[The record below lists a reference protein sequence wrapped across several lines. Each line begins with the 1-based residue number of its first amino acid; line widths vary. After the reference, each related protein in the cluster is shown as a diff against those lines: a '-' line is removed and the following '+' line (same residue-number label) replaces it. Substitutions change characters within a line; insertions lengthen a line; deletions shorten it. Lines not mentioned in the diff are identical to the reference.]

1 MILMPA
7 SYFPTFSMLVIAS
20 SVLSPVPSQ
29 LAGASRPASAQ
40 ATDTAAS
47 PAPRC
52 TAEVLELGELSVAQ
66 PKTVPFTVRNTGAGA
81 VTVESIRGGCG
92 CTTVS
97 ALPTGMIAPGGSI
110 TVDVTVDPGK
120 QGGVELVKPLY
131 VTFAGGRV
139 ESVEIKGR
147 VRAVA
152 TLTPSTIEAFDAATA
167 SQRLLIESVQG
178 QTFRVSSAAPSGVI
192 ALPQS
197 PSPSGRF
204 ELPFNFEAWVKAGRP
219 ATLVVTTDLLGA
231 SEIVV
236 PIRSSEVV
244 MMFRLPAA
252 TGDEASRGDLEA
264 TQASILRRL
273 DAAIAG
279 EGRSSQFRMKLHR
292 ETGMLF
298 VHGTVAEVDAVREAV
313 RTLPASAGIR
323 ESHPTAGT

>member
-1 MILMPA
+1 
-7 SYFPTFSMLVIAS
+7 
-20 SVLSPVPSQ
+20 
-29 LAGASRPASAQ
+29 
-40 ATDTAAS
+40 
-47 PAPRC
+47 
-52 TAEVLELGELSVAQ
+52 
-66 PKTVPFTVRNTGAGA
+66 
-81 VTVESIRGGCG
+81 
-92 CTTVS
+92 VS
-97 ALPTGMIAPGGSI
+97 ALPTGTIAPGGSI

-152 TLTPSTIEAFDAATA
+152 TLTPSTIEAFDAVTA
-167 SQRLLIESVQG
+167 SQRLVIESVQG
-178 QTFRVSSAAPSGVI
+178 QTFRVSSAAPAGVI

-197 PSPSGRF
+197 PSPSARF

-236 PIRSSEVV
+236 PIRSAEVV
-244 MMFRLPAA
+244 VMFRIPAA
-252 TGDEASRGDLEA
+252 AGNDASRGDLEA
-264 TQASILRRL
+264 TQASILRQL
-273 DAAIAG
+273 DAALAS